1 MFQKS
6 VRGYPL
12 FLFIKKSP
20 NHMRKHLEAGYRPWL
35 AAYSH
40 QLERLGYSPASRK
53 VMQGYV
59 REFLHYLQSNQLGI
73 ETLTTQHIAHYLT
86 HLEERPN
93 LTRGGTLSESSLA
106 YHIFS
111 LKALFTYLEQG
122 AFIPVN
128 PMSSLVLKSPVK
140 REREAMSRE
149 MIQCLY
155 EAAETLRDR
164 AMLGLFYGLGLRRSE
179 AEKLNIADV
188 SLKSSV
194 LYVREG
200 KGRKRRAVPMSEQV
214 KQDLYNYLCY
224 ERGFYVRR
232 PTEDNRQAFMLNRY
246 GNRMRGLSYDRHL
259 KQLLEKAGL
268 PLHWS
273 LHHLRHSIATHLL
286 EGGMPLEQVRDF
298 LGHSMLETTQLYTKI
313 SKSYLHR
320 HT

>member
-1 MFQKS
+1 
-6 VRGYPL
+6 
-12 FLFIKKSP
+12 
-20 NHMRKHLEAGYRPWL
+20 MRKHLEAGYSAWL
-35 AAYSH
+35 TAYSL
-40 QLERLGYSPASRK
+40 QLERIGYATASRK

-59 REFLHYLQSNQLGI
+59 REFLHYLQSNQLLL
-73 ETLTTQHIAHYLT
+73 ETLTIKQIQAYLNY
-86 HLEERPN
+86 LEQRPN

-128 PMSSLVLKSPVK
+128 PMSSLVPKSPVK

-149 MIQCLY
+149 MILCLY
-155 EAAETLRDR
+155 DATETLRDR

-179 AEKLNIADV
+179 AEKLNTADIN
-188 SLKSSV
+188 LKSNV

-200 KGRKRRAVPMSEQV
+200 KGRKRRTVPMSEQV

-232 PTEDNRQAFMLNRY
+232 PTEDNRQAFMLNHR
-246 GNRMRGLSYDRHL
+246 GQRMQGLSYDRRL
-259 KQLLEKAGL
+259 KQLLAKAGL
-268 PLHWS
+268 PSYWS

-298 LGHSMLETTQLYTKI
+298 LGHSALETTQLYTKI